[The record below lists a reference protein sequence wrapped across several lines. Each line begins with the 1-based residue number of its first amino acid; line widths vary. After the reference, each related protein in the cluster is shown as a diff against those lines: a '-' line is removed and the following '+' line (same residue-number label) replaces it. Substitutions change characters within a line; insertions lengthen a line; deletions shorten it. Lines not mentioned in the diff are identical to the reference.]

1 MVMSERATFALAVRL
16 RTAEGAPL
24 GELFAFMSG
33 LYFRGKLAYSRAF
46 ARPPDPASP
55 ISGAGSFVITPNAGL
70 RSIDTPVTL
79 PALRNFA
86 GVDIDAANP
95 KYRRPLEVSAR
106 AIAEDIGPECA
117 VVLLGSIASPKYV
130 DVLAGHLRA
139 AAGVS
144 RRLRRPRRHE
154 PRRPDAA
161 RGHGRRGADVHFYR
175 RCRPAWREASEAD
188 SPQVARS
195 APTELQ
201 QRPTACHDARDAH
214 EDHEGLSLEDL
225 GDTLR
230 GRRES
235 SVSVVRIVRGLREAR
250 QRKG

>member
-1 MVMSERATFALAVRL
+1 M
-16 RTAEGAPL
+16 RTDDGAPL

-33 LYFRGKLAYSRAF
+33 LYFRGKLAYCRAF

-79 PALRNFA
+79 AALRNFA

-130 DVLAGHLRA
+130 DVLQDIFGTRLLFPADFVGRGDMSRGGLMLRA
-139 AAGVS
+139 VTAAEELTYISVAGAVRHGV
-144 RRLRRPRRHE
+144 RPPKLVPLKRHSAGS
-154 PRRPDAA
+154 PR
-161 RGHGRRGADVHFYR
+161 
-175 RCRPAWREASEAD
+175 
-188 SPQVARS
+188 
-195 APTELQ
+195 
-201 QRPTACHDARDAH
+201 
-214 EDHEGLSLEDL
+214 
-225 GDTLR
+225 
-230 GRRES
+230 
-235 SVSVVRIVRGLREAR
+235 
-250 QRKG
+250 